1 MNEILIKCKSA
12 AGVHGGVRRRQYIHL
27 RKADRDF
34 IVKAF
39 GVSERTVLNA
49 IFFDEKRGNSDT
61 AKRIRKLAMSR
72 GGIVMVVNPEIE
84 TLFDADNY
92 MRQYFPNGALI
103 ELDKKAGTGDV
114 LFKGERAG
122 HYENVSLR
130 DIEEIQAFAN
140 ALK

>member
-1 MNEILIKCKSA
+1 MNEILNQEKK
-12 AGVHGGVRRRQYIHL
+12 RYIHIM
-27 RKADRDF
+27 KEDREF
-34 IVKAF
+34 IMKSL
-39 GVSERTVLNA
+39 GVTERTVLNA
-49 IFFDEKRGNSDT
+49 IRCDEKRGHTDL

-130 DIEEIQAFAN
+130 DIEEIQAFAS

>member
-1 MNEILIKCKSA
+1 MNEILNQEKK
-12 AGVHGGVRRRQYIHL
+12 RYIHIM
-27 RKADRDF
+27 KEDREF
-34 IVKAF
+34 IMKSL
-39 GVSERTVLNA
+39 GVTERTVLNA
-49 IFFDEKRGNSDT
+49 IRFDEKRGHTDL

-130 DIEEIQAFAN
+130 DIEEIQAFAS

>member
-61 AKRIRKLAMSR
+61 AKRIRKLAMER
-72 GGIVMVVNPEIE
+72 GGIVMTVAPEIE
-84 TLFDADNY
+84 TFHDSDMV
-92 MRQYFPNGALI
+92 MRQYCPNGALI
-103 ELDKKAGTGDV
+103 ELDKKSGTGDV

-122 HYENVSLR
+122 HYEDVSLR
-130 DIEEIQAFAN
+130 DIEEIQAFAS

>member
-1 MNEILIKCKSA
+1 MNEILNQEKK
-12 AGVHGGVRRRQYIHL
+12 RYIHIM
-27 RKADRDF
+27 KEDREF
-34 IVKAF
+34 IMKSL
-39 GVSERTVLNA
+39 GVTERTVLNA
-49 IFFDEKRGNSDT
+49 IRFDEKRGNSDT

-114 LFKGERAG
+114 LFKGERVG

-130 DIEEIQAFAN
+130 DIEEIQAFAS

>member
-1 MNEILIKCKSA
+1 MNEILNQEKK
-12 AGVHGGVRRRQYIHL
+12 RYIHIM
-27 RKADRDF
+27 KEDREF
-34 IVKAF
+34 IMKSL
-39 GVSERTVLNA
+39 GVTERTVLNA
-49 IFFDEKRGNSDT
+49 IRFDEKRGNSDT
-61 AKRIRKLAMSR
+61 AKRIRKLAMER
-72 GGIVMVVNPEIE
+72 GGIVMTVAPEIE
-84 TLFDADNY
+84 TFHDSDMV
-92 MRQYFPNGALI
+92 MRQYCPNGALI

>member
-1 MNEILIKCKSA
+1 MNEILNQEKK
-12 AGVHGGVRRRQYIHL
+12 RYIHIM
-27 RKADRDF
+27 KEDREF
-34 IVKAF
+34 IMKSL
-39 GVSERTVLNA
+39 GVTERTVLNA
-49 IFFDEKRGNSDT
+49 IRFDEKRGHTDL

-122 HYENVSLR
+122 HYENLSLR
-130 DIEEIQAFAN
+130 DIEEIQAFAS

>member
-1 MNEILIKCKSA
+1 MNEILNQEKK
-12 AGVHGGVRRRQYIHL
+12 RYIHIM
-27 RKADRDF
+27 KEDREF
-34 IVKAF
+34 IMKSL
-39 GVSERTVLNA
+39 GVTERTVLNA
-49 IFFDEKRGNSDT
+49 IRFDEKRGNSDT

-72 GGIVMVVNPEIE
+72 GGIVMVVIPEIE

>member
-1 MNEILIKCKSA
+1 MNDILNQEKK
-12 AGVHGGVRRRQYIHL
+12 RYIHIM
-27 RKADRDF
+27 KEDREF
-34 IVKAF
+34 IMKSL
-39 GVSERTVLNA
+39 GVTERTVLNA
-49 IFFDEKRGNSDT
+49 IRFDEKRGNSDT

>member
-1 MNEILIKCKSA
+1 MNEILNQEKK
-12 AGVHGGVRRRQYIHL
+12 RYIHIM
-27 RKADRDF
+27 KEDRGF
-34 IVKAF
+34 IMKSL
-39 GVSERTVLNA
+39 GVTERTVLNA
-49 IFFDEKRGNSDT
+49 IRFDEKRGHTDL

-130 DIEEIQAFAN
+130 DIEEIQAFAS

>member
-1 MNEILIKCKSA
+1 MNEILNQEKK
-12 AGVHGGVRRRQYIHL
+12 RYIHIM
-27 RKADRDF
+27 KEDREF
-34 IVKAF
+34 IMKSL
-39 GVSERTVLNA
+39 GVTERTVLNA
-49 IFFDEKRGNSDT
+49 IRFDEKRGNSDT

>member
-1 MNEILIKCKSA
+1 MNEILNQEKK
-12 AGVHGGVRRRQYIHL
+12 RYIHIM
-27 RKADRDF
+27 KEDREF
-34 IVKAF
+34 IMKSL
-39 GVSERTVLNA
+39 GVTERTVLNA
-49 IFFDEKRGNSDT
+49 IRFDEKRGNSDT

-103 ELDKKAGTGDV
+103 ELDNKAGTGDV

>member
-1 MNEILIKCKSA
+1 MNEILNQEKK
-12 AGVHGGVRRRQYIHL
+12 RYIHIM
-27 RKADRDF
+27 KEDREF
-34 IVKAF
+34 IMKSL
-39 GVSERTVLNA
+39 GVTERTVLNA
-49 IFFDEKRGNSDT
+49 IRFDEKRCNSDT

-130 DIEEIQAFAN
+130 DIEEIQAFAS

>member
-1 MNEILIKCKSA
+1 MNEILNQEKK
-12 AGVHGGVRRRQYIHL
+12 RYIHIM
-27 RKADRDF
+27 KEDREF
-34 IVKAF
+34 IMKSL
-39 GVSERTVLNA
+39 GVTERTVLNA
-49 IFFDEKRGNSDT
+49 IRFDEKRGNSDT

-103 ELDKKAGTGDV
+103 ELDKKTGTGDV
-114 LFKGERAG
+114 LFKGERVG

-130 DIEEIQAFAN
+130 DIEEIQAFAS

>member
-1 MNEILIKCKSA
+1 MNEILNQEKK
-12 AGVHGGVRRRQYIHL
+12 RYIHIM
-27 RKADRDF
+27 KEDREF
-34 IVKAF
+34 IMKSL
-39 GVSERTVLNA
+39 GVTERTVLNA
-49 IFFDEKRGNSDT
+49 IRFDEKRGNSDT

-84 TLFDADNY
+84 TLFDADNH

-122 HYENVSLR
+122 YYENVSLR
-130 DIEEIQAFAN
+130 DIEEIQAFAS

>member
-1 MNEILIKCKSA
+1 MNEILNQEKK
-12 AGVHGGVRRRQYIHL
+12 RYIHIM
-27 RKADRDF
+27 KEDREF
-34 IVKAF
+34 IMKSL
-39 GVSERTVLNA
+39 GVTERTVLNA
-49 IFFDEKRGNSDT
+49 IRFDEKRGNSDT

-114 LFKGERAG
+114 LFNGEHVE
-122 HYENVSLR
+122 HYDNVSLV
-130 DIEEIQAFAN
+130 DIEKIQSFAS
-140 ALK
+140 ALR

>member
-1 MNEILIKCKSA
+1 MNEILNQEKK
-12 AGVHGGVRRRQYIHL
+12 RYIHIM
-27 RKADRDF
+27 KEDREF
-34 IVKAF
+34 IMKSL
-39 GVSERTVLNA
+39 GVTERTVLNA
-49 IFFDEKRGNSDT
+49 IRFDEKRGHTDL

-122 HYENVSLR
+122 HYEDVSLR
-130 DIEEIQAFAN
+130 DIEEIQAFAS

>member
-1 MNEILIKCKSA
+1 MNEILNQEKK
-12 AGVHGGVRRRQYIHL
+12 RYIHIM
-27 RKADRDF
+27 KEDREF
-34 IVKAF
+34 IMKSL
-39 GVSERTVLNA
+39 GVTGRTVLNA
-49 IFFDEKRGNSDT
+49 IRFDEKRGNSDT

-122 HYENVSLR
+122 HYEDVSLR

>member
-1 MNEILIKCKSA
+1 MNEVLNQEKK
-12 AGVHGGVRRRQYIHL
+12 RYIHIM
-27 RKADRDF
+27 KEDREF
-34 IVKAF
+34 IMKSL
-39 GVSERTVLNA
+39 GVTERTVLNA
-49 IFFDEKRGNSDT
+49 IRFDEKRGHTDL

-92 MRQYFPNGALI
+92 IRQYFPNGALI

-122 HYENVSLR
+122 HCENVSLR
-130 DIEEIQAFAN
+130 DIEEIQAFAS

>member
-1 MNEILIKCKSA
+1 MNEILNQEKK
-12 AGVHGGVRRRQYIHL
+12 RYIHIM
-27 RKADRDF
+27 KEDREF
-34 IVKAF
+34 IMKSL
-39 GVSERTVLNA
+39 GVTGRTVLNA
-49 IFFDEKRGNSDT
+49 IRFDEKRGNSDT

-122 HYENVSLR
+122 HYEDVSLR
-130 DIEEIQAFAN
+130 DIEEIQAFAS

>member
-1 MNEILIKCKSA
+1 MNEILNQEKK
-12 AGVHGGVRRRQYIHL
+12 RYIHIM
-27 RKADRDF
+27 KEDREF
-34 IVKAF
+34 IMKSL
-39 GVSERTVLNA
+39 GVTERTVLNA
-49 IFFDEKRGNSDT
+49 IRFDEKRGNSDT

-114 LFKGERAG
+114 LFKGGRAG

-130 DIEEIQAFAN
+130 DIEEIQAFAS

>member
-1 MNEILIKCKSA
+1 
-12 AGVHGGVRRRQYIHL
+12 
-27 RKADRDF
+27 
-34 IVKAF
+34 
-39 GVSERTVLNA
+39 
-49 IFFDEKRGNSDT
+49 
-61 AKRIRKLAMSR
+61 
-72 GGIVMVVNPEIE
+72 MVVNPEIE

>member
-1 MNEILIKCKSA
+1 MNEILNQEKK
-12 AGVHGGVRRRQYIHL
+12 RYIHIM
-27 RKADRDF
+27 KEDREF
-34 IVKAF
+34 IMKSL
-39 GVSERTVLNA
+39 GVTERTVLNA
-49 IFFDEKRGNSDT
+49 IRFDEKRGNTDL

-130 DIEEIQAFAN
+130 DIEETQAFAS

>member
-1 MNEILIKCKSA
+1 MNEILNQEKK
-12 AGVHGGVRRRQYIHL
+12 RYIHIM
-27 RKADRDF
+27 KEDREF
-34 IVKAF
+34 IMKSL
-39 GVSERTVLNA
+39 GVTERTVLNA
-49 IFFDEKRGNSDT
+49 IRFDEKRGHTDL

>member
-1 MNEILIKCKSA
+1 MNKILNQEKK
-12 AGVHGGVRRRQYIHL
+12 RYIHIM
-27 RKADRDF
+27 KEDREF
-34 IVKAF
+34 IMKSL
-39 GVSERTVLNA
+39 GVTGRTVLNA
-49 IFFDEKRGNSDT
+49 IRFDEKRGNSDT

-92 MRQYFPNGALI
+92 MRQYFPNYMRQYFPNGALI

-122 HYENVSLR
+122 HYEDVSLR

>member
-1 MNEILIKCKSA
+1 MNEILNQEKK
-12 AGVHGGVRRRQYIHL
+12 RYIHIMKEG
-27 RKADRDF
+27 REF
-34 IVKAF
+34 IMKSL
-39 GVSERTVLNA
+39 GVTERTVLNA
-49 IFFDEKRGNSDT
+49 IRFDEKRGHTDL

-130 DIEEIQAFAN
+130 DIEEIQAFAS

>member
-1 MNEILIKCKSA
+1 MNEILNQEKK
-12 AGVHGGVRRRQYIHL
+12 RYIHIM
-27 RKADRDF
+27 KEDREF
-34 IVKAF
+34 IMKSL
-39 GVSERTVLNA
+39 GVTERTVLNA
-49 IFFDEKRGNSDT
+49 IRFDEKRGHTDL

-114 LFKGERAG
+114 LFKSERAG

-130 DIEEIQAFAN
+130 DIEEIQAFAS

>member
-1 MNEILIKCKSA
+1 MNEILNQEKK
-12 AGVHGGVRRRQYIHL
+12 RYIHIM
-27 RKADRDF
+27 KEDREF
-34 IVKAF
+34 IMKSL
-39 GVSERTVLNA
+39 GVTERTVLNA
-49 IFFDEKRGNSDT
+49 IRFDEKRGNSDT

-130 DIEEIQAFAN
+130 DIEEIQAFAS

>member
-1 MNEILIKCKSA
+1 MNEILNQEKK
-12 AGVHGGVRRRQYIHL
+12 RYIHIM
-27 RKADRDF
+27 KEDREF
-34 IVKAF
+34 IMKSL
-39 GVSERTVLNA
+39 GVTERTVLNA
-49 IFFDEKRGNSDT
+49 IRFDEKRGHTDL

-122 HYENVSLR
+122 RYENVSLR
-130 DIEEIQAFAN
+130 DIEEIQAFAS